1 MTQPRAPTARAAF
14 AAIAAF
20 AAPCSDGAVAGGE
33 MILSGLIREDMDV
46 AIAD

>member
-14 AAIAAF
+14 AAF
-20 AAPCSDGAVAGGE
+20 AAPCSDGAGAGGE